1 MLQKRNY
8 ALDVIKL
15 LLAYVIAFHHLGY
28 TLPPTPEVA
37 VVIFFTISG
46 FFLGKKFYSRSVD
59 DPEHYTAWD
68 YTWDHVRAVYPH
80 YIFSATVLFL
90 YLTLRNLAAFAASPS
105 LDQLK
110 NLIQS
115 LYMQIPDILL
125 LQSSYRFHESM
136 NYPAWQISALLIGGY
151 FVYALLCCSEK
162 NARRLIFPAL
172 ILMVQS
178 IVHTEEDLFINWGPF
193 YLPILRAMSGLS
205 VGVLT
210 WYVVQTGK
218 ADLLERHPTAVNLL
232 SLFCII
238 CLLLFCDL
246 SGVYLLTV
254 PFLIVAV
261 QSEHS
266 WIRHLFDHKIFCK
279 AGGLSLAVYLNHALI
294 ERIVKALLVPR
305 LHLSAAQTIILYF
318 VLTTGY
324 SVFTMLL
331 IEKWTAAKKAKITA

>member
-1 MLQKRNY
+1 MRQKRNY

-46 FFLGKKFYSRSVD
+46 FFLGKKFYSRSLD
-59 DPEHYTAWD
+59 DPERYTAWD
-68 YTWDHVRAVYPH
+68 YTWDHIIAVYPH
-80 YIFSATVLFL
+80 YIFSAAVLFL
-90 YLTLRNLAAFAASPS
+90 YITLRNLVALAVSPS
-105 LDQLK
+105 LAQVKD
-110 NLIQS
+110 IVQS
-115 LYMQIPDILL
+115 FYMQIPDILL

-162 NARRLIFPAL
+162 HSRRLIFPAL

-178 IVHTEEDLFINWGPF
+178 IIHTEEDLFINWGPL

-210 WYVVQTGK
+210 WYFVQSGK
-218 ADLLERHPTAVNLL
+218 ATLLDQHPTAVNLL

-238 CLLLFCDL
+238 CLLLYCDL

-254 PFLIVAV
+254 PFLIVAL

-266 WIRHLFDHKIFCK
+266 WIRRLFDHSIFRK
-279 AGGLSLAVYLNHALI
+279 AGSLSLAVYLNHALI

-318 VLTTGY
+318 FLTTGY
-324 SVFTMLL
+324 SVFTMMLV
-331 IEKWTAAKKAKITA
+331 EKWTAPKKDKIM